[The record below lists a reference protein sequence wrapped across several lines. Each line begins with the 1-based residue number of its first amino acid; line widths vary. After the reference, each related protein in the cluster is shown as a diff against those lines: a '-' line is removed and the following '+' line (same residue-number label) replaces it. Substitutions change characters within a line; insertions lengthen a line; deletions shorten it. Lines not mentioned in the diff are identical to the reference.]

1 MLDVNETE
9 MLAALKAARQDFD
22 QRGGVLKSKIARAQ
36 RVIQRSEMRLL
47 KLGEGFAKRVREL
60 TDSYVNLPDAEHREP
75 AVRKRKARW
84 SLDEPV
90 LKFIRS
96 MTAPIVTVP
105 LVTDEW
111 NREHPDED
119 VGVTTMR
126 GVMSRLV
133 GDGRLEIVDQGGPGR
148 AKATEYR
155 VAPSGTDQEQEANI
169 VAH

>member
-1 MLDVNETE
+1 MNETE
-9 MLAALKAARQDFD
+9 MLGALKAAKQDFD
-22 QRGGVLKSKIARAQ
+22 QRAGVLKSKAARAQ
-36 RVIQRSEMRLL
+36 RVIQRSEARLL
-47 KLGEGFAKRVREL
+47 KLQEGFEKRVREL
-60 TDSYVNLPDAEHREP
+60 TNAYMGLPDAEHREP
-75 AVRKRKARW
+75 LERKRKARW

-96 MTAPIVTVP
+96 MTNAIVTVP

-111 NREHPDED
+111 NREHPDEE

-133 GDGRLEIVDQGGPGR
+133 GDGRLEVGERGGQGR

-155 VAPSGTDQEQEANI
+155 VASSGTDREEEANI